1 MIMKITGIPVGEV
14 GTNCYLLKREDCEEC
29 ILIDPGADAD
39 RIVKLVEKHEAKV
52 VAIILTHGHY
62 DHMMAIDELRERYGV
77 KVYVSENDRELM
89 SDARMNFSMFVGRNI
104 SRVPDLFIEDN
115 EELQFAGIKLLAMA
129 TPGHTAGSMCFYI
142 KDENVLI
149 SGDTLFRAS
158 VGRTDLPTGDH
169 KVLIESIK
177 SRLMTLPDDT
187 KVLPGHGFSTTIGYE
202 RENNM
207 FINGDL

>member
-1 MIMKITGIPVGEV
+1 MIITGIPVGEV

-52 VAIILTHGHY
+52 VAIFLTHGHY

-115 EELQFAGIKLLAMA
+115 EELQFAGIKLLAIA